1 MDRVE
6 LLQRLIDA
14 VGARLYLEIGVKRG
28 DTFLS
33 LRARRKIAVDPR
45 PMLPRRAVLAAALR
59 DPRNL
64 TNLVVTST
72 SDAFF
77 ARPPRR
83 LAAGGLDIAFVD
95 GLHTY
100 EQSLRDVEG
109 CLEWLAPGG
118 AIVLH
123 DCNPAS
129 AAAAEPAPAPPPGAG
144 EGWSGDVWK
153 TIVHLRALR
162 PDLSAF
168 VIDADCGLGVVT
180 RGRSASPPALG
191 AEEIARLDYSALAA
205 ARRELLDLRPPDEV
219 DRLAASLSRR

>member
-1 MDRVE
+1 MHRVE

-14 VGARLYLEIGVKRG
+14 LDARLYLEIGVKRG
-28 DTFLS
+28 GTFLR

-45 PMLPRRAVLAAALR
+45 PMLPRRAQLAAVLR

-64 TNLVVTST
+64 TNRVVART

-77 ARPPRR
+77 AEPPRR
-83 LAAGGLDIAFVD
+83 LRAGVLDVAFVD

-100 EQSLRDVEG
+100 EQSLRDVES

-118 AIVLH
+118 VVVVH
-123 DCNPAS
+123 DCNPTD
-129 AAAAEPAPAPPPGAG
+129 AAAAEPAAAPPPGAG

-162 PDLSAF
+162 PDVQAF
-168 VIDADCGLGVVT
+168 VLDADCGLGVVA
-180 RGRSASPPALG
+180 RRRSASPLDLG
-191 AEEIARLDYSALAA
+191 ADEIARLGYRDLAA
-205 ARRELLDLRPPDEV
+205 ARRELLDLRPPADV
-219 DRLAASLSRR
+219 DRLVASLARR

>member
-14 VGARLYLEIGVKRG
+14 VDARLYLEIGVKRG
-28 DTFLS
+28 GTFLR

-64 TNLVVTST
+64 SNRVVART

-77 ARPPRR
+77 ADPPRR
-83 LAAGGLDIAFVD
+83 LLAGHLDVAFVD

-100 EQSLRDVEG
+100 EQSLRDVEH
-109 CLEWLAPGG
+109 CVAWLAPGG
-118 AIVLH
+118 VVVLH
-123 DCNPAS
+123 DCNPGDAV
-129 AAAAEPAPAPPPGAG
+129 AAEAVAAPPADAR

-162 PDLSAF
+162 RDLETF
-168 VIDADCGLGVVT
+168 VLDADCGLGVVT
-180 RGRSASPPALG
+180 RGRSAAPPALT
-191 AEEIARLDYSALAA
+191 ADEIARADYSDLAA
-205 ARRELLDLRPPDEV
+205 ARRQLLDLRPATEI
-219 DRLAASLSRR
+219 DRLVASLARR